1 MIAHRKYRA
10 SADFFEDG
18 FKMPFYKV
26 ASPLTLLFFL
36 FIFGTLFLDKTDT
49 IAALGGIAWT
59 VGYGWYSHKKYGMKF
74 N

>member
-1 MIAHRKYRA
+1 
-10 SADFFEDG
+10 
-18 FKMPFYKV
+18 MPFYKV

-36 FIFGTLFLDKTDT
+36 FIFVTLFLDKTDT